1 MKRFVCVLLSVVMTA
16 ALCVFPA
23 SASGTVTLTYDLMYE
38 GKTVTRE
45 YEAGAVPEQESFS
58 REGYDSCRCYSD
70 GGFTEH
76 FDFSKPLT
84 EDKTVY
90 VRWLTEDELVNI
102 TVYLDPADEEPTA
115 SGEFVRGEV
124 PGQFD
129 APGREGEYFA
139 GWYRNRQCTVPYNP
153 TEVIIDSFDI
163 YACFADSPDEV
174 TGYRIFD
181 SPQAKTPVVGG
192 FIKKGGTMFFPAS
205 PKMDEDQLLEGWFL
219 DRGLTSEMDFSQP
232 VTDSEISLYPSV
244 LGEEE
249 VYWVG
254 LYLDPKD
261 AAPVGY
267 GFVKKGKPVPEPESP
282 SREGERV
289 TGWFTDR
296 ALTHEADFVSPN
308 EDDISLFPRWE
319 AIHRHSITELPETA
333 ATAATDGCGKHW
345 ICTECRKWFY
355 PDNPSLVEIEDH
367 EEMVIPAEGPFVRGD
382 ANGDGDINISDVTS
396 IQCFIA
402 EIETEKFCRAAA
414 HVSGS
419 DRLDITDATYIQ
431 YYLADLVDTL

>member
-192 FIKKGGTMFFPAS
+192 FIKKGGTMFFRRRRR
-205 PKMDEDQLLEGWFL
+205 WT
-219 DRGLTSEMDFSQP
+219 R
-232 VTDSEISLYPSV
+232 ISF
-244 LGEEE
+244 
-249 VYWVG
+249 W
-254 LYLDPKD
+254 
-261 AAPVGY
+261 
-267 GFVKKGKPVPEPESP
+267 
-282 SREGERV
+282 
-289 TGWFTDR
+289 R
-296 ALTHEADFVSPN
+296 AGS
-308 EDDISLFPRWE
+308 W
-319 AIHRHSITELPETA
+319 TA
-333 ATAATDGCGKHW
+333 G
-345 ICTECRKWFY
+345 
-355 PDNPSLVEIEDH
+355 
-367 EEMVIPAEGPFVRGD
+367 
-382 ANGDGDINISDVTS
+382 
-396 IQCFIA
+396 
-402 EIETEKFCRAAA
+402 
-414 HVSGS
+414 
-419 DRLDITDATYIQ
+419 
-431 YYLADLVDTL
+431 